1 MKIRRTSTFYLLLVP
16 FFLLISQ
23 WTYGADIP
31 AAVQAAVSAR
41 TDESH
46 KLQPPIIDAGSAMQ
60 GAYIYFVINMS
71 DVPDYKKMTDHI
83 YWMRICY
90 FWMETIFGTMKYLI
104 VT

>member
-1 MKIRRTSTFYLLLVP
+1 
-16 FFLLISQ
+16 
-23 WTYGADIP
+23 
-31 AAVQAAVSAR
+31 
-41 TDESH
+41 
-46 KLQPPIIDAGSAMQ
+46 MQ